1 MDSIEAQRRM
11 MECDQVVK
19 VSNVAIANLSPMF
32 IPILFFV
39 ETEHVPQKW
48 KAFRPV
54 KLYEAD
60 HGKRW

>member
-1 MDSIEAQRRM
+1 